1 MGPDFHDIDIP
12 PRMTEYALPLD
23 TAIKF
28 VFVEEPAGLQLS
40 IFSAGRERKYGGRG
54 RICWQMAFLEY
65 RNCLCSNPFLLDKRT
80 HSRPR
85 F

>member
-40 IFSAGRERKYGGRG
+40 IFSAGRR
-54 RICWQMAFLEY
+54 
-65 RNCLCSNPFLLDKRT
+65 
-80 HSRPR
+80 
-85 F
+85 